1 MLQTEPQ
8 KQMGGVRFLVAVLM
22 ALSLAAALALAGMP
36 KAQGAATQ
44 QAHQMSQGHHM
55 SPDAPDCPCCDMDR
69 GQVADVCPLKCC
81 GAAAILVEWQPLAVP
96 RPRPGLDMPAAG
108 LTPFSPEPE
117 TWTL

>member
-8 KQMGGVRFLVAVLM
+8 KPMGGVRFLVAVLM

-69 GQVADVCPLKCC
+69 GPGCGRLPPEMLRRCC
-81 GAAAILVEWQPLAVP
+81 N
-96 RPRPGLDMPAAG
+96 PG
-108 LTPFSPEPE
+108 
-117 TWTL
+117 